1 MRGRRSRGLIDL
13 CIFLPFGRIP
23 SHSCT
28 CIGRC
33 SRNCNRLHCVPPN
46 RVNSWCPRPRTISEA
61 SDLPFQINGLNR
73 LKHLKA
79 IHPFPLLFMTPG
91 KQIRVGPT
99 AHILYVF
106 RQLPCGAANV
116 KSSEN
121 LSNNGIIGLGNS
133 TTVGSFVRDD
143 QGL

>member
-1 MRGRRSRGLIDL
+1 MRGRRSLGLIDL

-46 RVNSWCPRPRTISEA
+46 RVNSWCPRTISEA

-133 TTVGSFVRDD
+133 TTVGLFCKVNQR
-143 QGL
+143 L